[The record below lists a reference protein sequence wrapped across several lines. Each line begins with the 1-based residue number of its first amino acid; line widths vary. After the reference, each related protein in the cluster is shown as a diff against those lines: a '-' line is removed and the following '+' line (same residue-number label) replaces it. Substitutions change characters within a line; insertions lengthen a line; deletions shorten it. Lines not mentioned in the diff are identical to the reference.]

1 MDVVMERAKAPPPYH
16 AYATIT
22 GVFVAGLALSGGLA
36 RLLGRNPRE
45 QTWLDLATLS
55 AATFKASRTIAR
67 DDVTSFLREPFVEGD
82 PRDSEDEHPVQT
94 GGVEQAIGELVTCS
108 RCVGTWA
115 AAGLATTQVLAPR
128 FGRLL
133 TWTLRASQAGTWIF
147 AGTNL
152 QPGSSFARGGIE
164 ADATTPSSPRGTQVI
179 GTIPN
184 IFGTGRDAEMSY
196 YELPNGAKV
205 FAAGAFTLA
214 ERAFMPAVKQ
224 VLENLWIRLANEA
237 ASGPAGPVGTVSPPG

>member
-22 GVFVAGLALSGGLA
+22 GVFVAGLALSGSLA
-36 RLLGRNPRE
+36 RLLGRDPRE

-94 GGVEQAIGELVTCS
+94 GGIEQAIGELVTCS

-115 AAGLATTQVLAPR
+115 AAGLVTTQVLAPR
-128 FGRLL
+128 VGRLL
-133 TWTLRASQAGTWIF
+133 TWSLAAAGINDFLQAGF
-147 AGTNL
+147 GAL
-152 QPGSSFARGGIE
+152 GS
-164 ADATTPSSPRGTQVI
+164 
-179 GTIPN
+179 
-184 IFGTGRDAEMSY
+184 
-196 YELPNGAKV
+196 K
-205 FAAGAFTLA
+205 
-214 ERAFMPAVKQ
+214 
-224 VLENLWIRLANEA
+224 ANELQERVE
-237 ASGPAGPVGTVSPPG
+237 G